1 MGGVSDGTTLWFIKG
16 SSDDDII
23 AYLASDQSRQT
34 ADDITHADLAG
45 SLLGGVYANGTAWFV
60 EPDADTAIAFRQTT
74 AHAVDAGGVSF
85 AFDLPEPT
93 VTHIAAPTVQL
104 VLSDSDDTGLEV
116 VAKAL
121 LAASAAA
128 TVAGNIFWGGR
139 GSCRTDTP
147 LDGELGLGAG
157 NTVISRFRRVSA
169 TVLVLNDND
178 NPSAFDI
185 GAYFNTGGGGNDLT
199 LYFQTLSGEVSF
211 PVATQLLNQGGAFAQ
226 FTLPAAAQTLLDGM
240 RAVTGL
246 FSRLPSHQRHPQTMP
261 LTRETQHSLLPCRNP
276 QSRTP
281 HWLRQA
287 TPLMPATRRLRLLFP
302 NLPSRTPQPP
312 HQALLASPFP

>member
-1 MGGVSDGTTLWFIKG
+1 MSYG
-16 SSDDDII
+16 SLI
-23 AYLASDQSRQT
+23 QT
-34 ADDITHADLAG
+34 ATDG
-45 SLLGGVYANGTAWFV
+45 RR
-60 EPDADTAIAFRQTT
+60 DTACALSPSYCSRSRFQWRSLT
-74 AHAVDAGGVSF
+74 AGTVDHAVDAGALRHSLLRSSSTQRHPHPSGRYDRSCGQTRAAYRSRLAV
-85 AFDLPEPT
+85 PQPT
-93 VTHIAAPTVQL
+93 VTHTAAPTDQL

-128 TVAGNIFWGGR
+128 TVAGNIFWADADRGG
-139 GSCRTDTP
+139 TDTP

-211 PVATQLLNQGGAFAQ
+211 SVATQLVKSGRCFRTVHPTRRRRRLCSME
-226 FTLPAAAQTLLDGM
+226 L

-246 FSRLPSHQRHPQTMP
+246 FSRLPVHQRHPQTMP
-261 LTRETQHSLLPCRNP
+261 LKRATPHSLLLVAASDSHAHFSGSGDRSRRQCRGCCV
-276 QSRTP
+276 
-281 HWLRQA
+281 
-287 TPLMPATRRLRLLFP
+287 RLLRSAATKRHVH
-302 NLPSRTPQPP
+302 PSHPIRRC
-312 HQALLASPFP
+312 